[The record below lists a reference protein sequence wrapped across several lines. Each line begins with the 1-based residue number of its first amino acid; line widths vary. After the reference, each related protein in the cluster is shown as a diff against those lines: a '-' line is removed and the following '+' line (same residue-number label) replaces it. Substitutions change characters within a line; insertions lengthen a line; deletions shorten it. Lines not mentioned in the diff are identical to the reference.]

1 MNETSGQLVVWT
13 ISDGRAGIDNQ
24 VLGLAD
30 AIGEML
36 PTKIK
41 SIMAPKPGLLTLFS
55 AKKPLPEMNE
65 PWPDVVIGCGQAS
78 LPYMTALRKWSKG
91 KSFTVQLQAPRRPLK
106 LFDLIIAPEHDSL
119 SGDNVVSIIGATNRI
134 TSKKL
139 EAARQKFAKQLE
151 ELPSPR
157 MAVIIGGNSKRHKLT
172 KELSKEFI
180 QQLQTLSNRNVS
192 LMIST
197 SRRTPGF
204 VRRALHRKFKK
215 TKNVWLWT
223 DTKKDGENPYFGFLA
238 AADAIIVTSDSTNML
253 TDAASAGK
261 PVLMYRLSGS
271 DGKFSKLHEALEEQ
285 NFVHPFTGALST
297 WPVEP
302 LNETRRMAE
311 EVLRRF
317 YQKLKNH
324 DTQD

>member
-1 MNETSGQLVVWT
+1 MKETGGRLVVWT

-24 VLGLAD
+24 VLGLAE

-36 PTKIK
+36 PITSKHI
-41 SIMAPKPGLLTLFS
+41 IAPKPGLLTLLS
-55 AKKPLPEMNE
+55 AKKPLAAMNG
-65 PWPDVVIGCGQAS
+65 PWPDVAIGCGTAS

-91 KSFTVQLQAPRRPLK
+91 KSFTVQLQDPRRLLK
-106 LFDLIIAPEHDSL
+106 QFDLVIAPKHDEL
-119 SGDNVVSIIGATNRI
+119 SGDNVVSIVGATNRI
-134 TSKKL
+134 TEEKL
-139 EAARQKFAKQLE
+139 AAAREKFAAQIEK
-151 ELPSPR
+151 LPGPR

-172 KELSKEFI
+172 KQLSKELI
-180 QQLQTLSNRNVS
+180 EHLRTLSGRNVS

-204 VRRALHRKFKK
+204 VRKALHRKFKK
-215 TKNVWLWT
+215 QQNVWIWT
-223 DTKKDGENPYFGFLA
+223 DPKKDGDNPYFAFLA
-238 AADAIIVTSDSTNML
+238 GADAIIVTSDSTNML

-261 PVLMYRLSGS
+261 PVLMFRLNGK
-271 DGKFSKLHEALEEQ
+271 DGKFSALHDELERQ

-302 LNETRRMAE
+302 LKETRRAAE

-317 YQKLKNH
+317 YQKRKNE
-324 DTQD
+324 TSQE